1 MSDARSFELG
11 EASVGRETAAHNDLS
26 STDVEMVRRNSEFKI
41 TAIRGHICRL
51 SWVIEGLSVMCKAIG
66 QPLP

>member
-1 MSDARSFELG
+1 MSDARFFEVG

-26 STDVEMVRRNSEFKI
+26 STDVEKVRRNSEFKI

-51 SWVIEGLSVMCKAIG
+51 SLVVEDLSVICKAIG